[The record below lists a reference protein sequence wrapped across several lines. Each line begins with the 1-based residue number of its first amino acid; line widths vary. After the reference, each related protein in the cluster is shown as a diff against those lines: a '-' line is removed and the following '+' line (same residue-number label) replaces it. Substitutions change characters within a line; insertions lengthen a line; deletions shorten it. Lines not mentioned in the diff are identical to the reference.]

1 MKSVLVVAYDD
12 ETRNRWSDWLD
23 RPATDVMACRGPRQP
38 TYTCLGGQG
47 KPCPLANGA
56 ELVVL
61 DLNLASDEAMEGAPA
76 WQLLLYYLEQGC
88 DVVAVTDG
96 EVLLR
101 WLQDDH
107 LLTIPTPV
115 DREALIEAIERIAS
129 HRGTWTA

>member
-1 MKSVLVVAYDD
+1 MKTFLVVANDD
-12 ETRNRWSDWLD
+12 ETRDRWSHWLD
-23 RPATDVMACRGPRQP
+23 GAAKDVMVCPGPRGP
-38 TYTCLGGQG
+38 TYACLGGQG

-56 ELVVL
+56 EVVVI
-61 DLNLASDEAMEGAPA
+61 DLNLASDEAMEGTPS

-107 LLTIPTPV
+107 LLTIPTPE
-115 DREALIEAIERIAS
+115 DSEALIEAVDRVAGPPG
-129 HRGTWTA
+129 RR